1 MNPEKSSMSATSY
14 SRSNHLSL
22 LHRGA
27 EFFPALIH
35 AIDSASV
42 EIYLETYI
50 FAVDDTA
57 NQVRDALIR
66 AASRGVMVYVLVDW
80 LGTGRSNVALLQA
93 KFEPSGVHFV
103 AFNPWFQRGIARTH
117 RKIVVIDQR
126 LAFLGGLNIND
137 DLISDDDSSRHLPA
151 PRWDFAVSIIGPLVD
166 DVHAEVATQWKRQ
179 SSQTLRRRLGQLR
192 QLRQWYASRP
202 SVQWQVAEAALV
214 VRDNLRNR
222 VAIER
227 QLLQALGRAHH
238 SAVLVTPYFAP
249 GRKLRRALLHAA
261 TRGVDIT
268 LLIGVGQFVMQD
280 AVAQSFYP
288 RFIHA
293 GIRLVEYRTTQLHAK
308 AAVVDDAWATLG
320 SSNFDGLSLFVNH
333 EANIIVRDA
342 NFSMVLRDTIARGVA
357 EGTTITAEDVAQFS
371 WLRRVGNRL
380 AFLLYRAVL
389 KIITAGRYTK

>member
-1 MNPEKSSMSATSY
+1 MPVASY

-35 AIDSASV
+35 AIDAAHD

-50 FAVDDTA
+50 FAIDGTA
-57 NQVRDALIR
+57 NQIKQALVR
-66 AASRGVMVYVLVDW
+66 AAQRGVAVHVLVDW
-80 LGTGRSNVALLQA
+80 LGTGQSNVTTLMAE
-93 KFEPSGVHFV
+93 FTRVGIDFV
-103 AFNPWFQRGIARTH
+103 AFNPWFRRGVVRTH
-117 RKIVVIDQR
+117 RKIVVIDRR

-137 DLISDDDSSRHLPA
+137 DLISDDQSGTPLPA

-166 DVHAEVATQWKRQ
+166 DVHAEVIAQWERQ
-179 SSQTLRRRLGQLR
+179 SEQTLRRRLGHI
-192 QLRQWYASRP
+192 RQWYASRL
-202 SVQWQVAEAALV
+202 SVPWQVAEAALV

-227 QLLQALGRAHH
+227 QLLQALGRAQH

-249 GRKLRRALLHAA
+249 GRKLRRAMMHAA
-261 TRGVDIT
+261 SRGVDIT

-288 RFIHA
+288 RFIRA
-293 GIRLVEYRTTQLHAK
+293 GIHIVEYRVTQLHGK
-308 AAVVDDAWATLG
+308 AAVVDDSWATLG

-333 EANIIVRDA
+333 EANVIVRDA
-342 NFSMVLRDTIARGVA
+342 HFSMALRDIIARGVA
-357 EGTTITAEDVAQFS
+357 EGTLVSATDVAQFS
-371 WLRRVGNRL
+371 WLRRIGNRL
-380 AFLLYRAVL
+380 AYLLYRTVL
-389 KIITAGRYTK
+389 KMITAGRYTK

>member
-1 MNPEKSSMSATSY
+1 MPATSY

-35 AIDSASV
+35 AIDAAHA

-50 FAVDDTA
+50 FAIDDTA

-80 LGTGRSNVALLQA
+80 LGTGKSTVALLQA
-93 KFEPSGVHFV
+93 EFEPSGVHFV

-117 RKIVVIDQR
+117 RKIVVIDQQ

-137 DLISDDDSSRHLPA
+137 DLISDDDSGMRLPA

-166 DVHAEVATQWKRQ
+166 DVHVEVATQWKRQ
-179 SSQTLRRRLGQLR
+179 SSQTLRRRLGHI
-192 QLRQWYASRP
+192 RQWYASRL
-202 SVQWQVAEAALV
+202 SVQQQVAEAALV

-249 GRKLRRALLHAA
+249 GRKLRRAILHAA

-293 GIRLVEYRTTQLHAK
+293 GIRLVEYRATQLHAK

-342 NFSMVLRDTIARGVA
+342 NFSMVLRDIIARGVA
-357 EGTTITAEDVAQFS
+357 EGTIITAENVAHFS
-371 WLRRVGNRL
+371 WIRRVGNRL
-380 AFLLYRAVL
+380 AYLLYRTVL
-389 KIITAGRYTK
+389 KLITAGRYTK

>member
-1 MNPEKSSMSATSY
+1 MSLASY

-35 AIDSASV
+35 AMDAAQS

-50 FAVDDTA
+50 FAIDETA
-57 NQVRDALIR
+57 TQVRDALIR
-66 AASRGVMVYVLVDW
+66 AATRGVAVHVLVDW
-80 LGTGRSNVALLQA
+80 LGTGQLKVSTLRAA
-93 KFEPSGVHFV
+93 FESAGVRFV
-103 AFNPWFQRGIARTH
+103 AFNPWFQRGVARTH
-117 RKIVVIDQR
+117 RKIIVIDQR

-137 DLISDDDSSRHLPA
+137 DMISDDDSATPLPA

-166 DVHAEVATQWKRQ
+166 DVHAEVIAQWDRQ
-179 SSQTLRRRLGQLR
+179 VSQTLRRRLGN
-192 QLRQWYASRP
+192 LRQWYASRLKL
-202 SVQWQVAEAALV
+202 QWRVAEAALV

-227 QLLQALGRAHH
+227 ELLQALGRAHH

-261 TRGVDIT
+261 ARGVDIT
-268 LLIGVGQFVMQD
+268 LLIGVGQFAMQD

-288 RFIHA
+288 RFVRA
-293 GIRLVEYRTTQLHAK
+293 GIRLVEYRVTQLHGK

-333 EANIIVRDA
+333 EANVIVRDA
-342 NFSMVLRDTIARGVA
+342 TFTMVLRDIIARGIA
-357 EGTTITAEDVAQFS
+357 EGTEITAADVGKFS
-371 WLRRVGNRL
+371 VMKRLGNRL
-380 AFLLYRAVL
+380 AYLLYRAVL
-389 KIITAGRYTK
+389 KFITAGRYTK

>member
-1 MNPEKSSMSATSY
+1 MSATSY

-35 AIDSASV
+35 AIDAANV

-80 LGTGRSNVALLQA
+80 LGTGKSTVALLQA
-93 KFEPSGVHFV
+93 EFEPSGVHFV

-137 DLISDDDSSRHLPA
+137 DLISDDDSGMRLPA

-166 DVHAEVATQWKRQ
+166 DVHAEVITQWKRQ
-179 SSQTLRRRLGQLR
+179 SSQTLRRRLGHI
-192 QLRQWYASRP
+192 RQWYASRLN
-202 SVQWQVAEAALV
+202 VQQEVAEAALV

-249 GRKLRRALLHAA
+249 GRKLRHAMLHAA
-261 TRGVDIT
+261 MRGVDIT

-293 GIRLVEYRTTQLHAK
+293 GIRLVEYRATQLHAK

-357 EGTTITAEDVAQFS
+357 EGTIITAEDVAQFS

-380 AFLLYRAVL
+380 AYLLYRAVL

>member
-1 MNPEKSSMSATSY
+1 MSATSY

-35 AIDSASV
+35 AIDAANV

-80 LGTGRSNVALLQA
+80 LGTGKSTVALLQA
-93 KFEPSGVHFV
+93 EFESSGVHFV

-137 DLISDDDSSRHLPA
+137 DLISDDDSGMQLPA

-166 DVHAEVATQWKRQ
+166 DVHAEVITQWKRQ
-179 SSQTLRRRLGQLR
+179 SSQTLRRRLDHI
-192 QLRQWYASRP
+192 RQWYASRLN
-202 SVQWQVAEAALV
+202 VQQEVAEAALV

-249 GRKLRRALLHAA
+249 GRKLRHAMLHAA
-261 TRGVDIT
+261 MRGVDIT

-293 GIRLVEYRTTQLHAK
+293 GIRLVEYRATQLHAK

-357 EGTTITAEDVAQFS
+357 EGTIITAEDVAQFS

-380 AFLLYRAVL
+380 AYLLYRAVL

>member
-1 MNPEKSSMSATSY
+1 MSAASY

-27 EFFPALIH
+27 EFFPALVH
-35 AIDSASV
+35 AIDGAHA

-50 FAVDDTA
+50 FALDDTA
-57 NQVRDALIR
+57 NQVRDALVR
-66 AASRGVMVYVLVDW
+66 AASRGVMVHVLLDW
-80 LGTGRSNVALLQA
+80 LGTGKSTVAILQA
-93 KFEPSGVHFV
+93 EFEASGVHFV
-103 AFNPWFQRGIARTH
+103 AFNPWFQRGVARTH

-137 DLISDDDSSRHLPA
+137 DLISDDDSGTRLPA

-166 DVHAEVATQWKRQ
+166 DVHVEVAAQWKRQ
-179 SSQTLRRRLGQLR
+179 SSQTLRRRLGR
-192 QLRQWYASRP
+192 VRQWYASRV
-202 SVQWQVAEAALV
+202 SLQWQVAEAALV

-222 VAIER
+222 SAIER
-227 QLLQALGRAHH
+227 QLLQSLGRAHH

-249 GRKLRRALLHAA
+249 GRKLRRAMIHAA
-261 TRGVDIT
+261 SRGVDIT
-268 LLIGVGQFVMQD
+268 LLIGVGQFFMQD

-288 RFIHA
+288 RFIRA
-293 GIRLVEYRTTQLHAK
+293 GIHIVEYRATQLHGK

-342 NFSMVLRDTIARGVA
+342 NFSTALRDIIARGVA
-357 EGTTITAEDVAQFS
+357 EGTAITVEDVAQFS

-380 AFLLYRAVL
+380 AYLLYRTVL

>member
-1 MNPEKSSMSATSY
+1 MSTASY

-35 AIDSASV
+35 AIDAAHA

-50 FAVDDTA
+50 FALDDTA
-57 NQVRDALIR
+57 KQVRNALIR
-66 AASRGVMVYVLVDW
+66 AALRGVVVHVLVDW
-80 LGTGRSNVALLQA
+80 LGTGKSTVALLRA
-93 KFEPSGVHFV
+93 EFEPSGVHFV
-103 AFNPWFQRGIARTH
+103 AFNPWFQRGVARAH
-117 RKIVVIDQR
+117 RKIVVIDHR

-137 DLISDDDSSRHLPA
+137 DLISDDDSGNCLPA

-166 DVHAEVATQWKRQ
+166 DVHAEVAAQWKRQ
-179 SSQTLRRRLGQLR
+179 SSQTLRRRLGR
-192 QLRQWYASRP
+192 VRRWYASRV
-202 SVQWQVAEAALV
+202 SLQWQVAEAALV

-222 VAIER
+222 AAIER
-227 QLLQALGRAHH
+227 QLLQALGRAQH

-249 GRKLRRALLHAA
+249 GRKLRRAMLHAA
-261 TRGVDIT
+261 ARGVDIT

-288 RFIHA
+288 RFIRA
-293 GIRLVEYRTTQLHAK
+293 GIRIVEYRMTQLHGK

-342 NFSMVLRDTIARGVA
+342 SFSMALRDIIARGVA
-357 EGTTITAEDVAQFS
+357 EGALITAENVAQLS
-371 WLRRVGNRL
+371 WSRRIGNRL
-380 AFLLYRAVL
+380 AYLLYRTVL

>member
-1 MNPEKSSMSATSY
+1 MSAASY

-35 AIDSASV
+35 AIDAAHDQN
-42 EIYLETYI
+42 YLETYI
-50 FAVDDTA
+50 FALDDTA

-66 AASRGVMVYVLVDW
+66 AASRGVMVHVLVDW
-80 LGTGRSNVALLQA
+80 LGTGKSTVTLLQA
-93 KFEPSGVHFV
+93 AFEPSGVHFV
-103 AFNPWFQRGIARTH
+103 AFNPWFQRGVARAH

-137 DLISDDDSSRHLPA
+137 DLISDDDSGKHLPA

-166 DVHAEVATQWKRQ
+166 DVHAEVAAQWKRQ
-179 SSQTLRRRLGQLR
+179 SSQTLRRRLGR
-192 QLRQWYASRP
+192 VRQWYASRV
-202 SVQWQVAEAALV
+202 SLQWQVAEAALV

-222 VAIER
+222 AAIER

-249 GRKLRRALLHAA
+249 GRKLRRAMLHAA
-261 TRGVDIT
+261 ARGVDIT

-288 RFIHA
+288 RFIRA
-293 GIRLVEYRTTQLHAK
+293 GIHILSNILRLSCTAK
-308 AAVVDDAWATLG
+308 RLWSMTHGRHWARAILMACHCSLIMKPT
-320 SSNFDGLSLFVNH
+320 SLFEMPVFRWRCGTSLRVVWPRARSLLLKMSRSCRGCD
-333 EANIIVRDA
+333 ESQIVWLTC
-342 NFSMVLRDTIARGVA
+342 FIA
-357 EGTTITAEDVAQFS
+357 Q
-371 WLRRVGNRL
+371 
-380 AFLLYRAVL
+380 Y
-389 KIITAGRYTK
+389 

>member
-1 MNPEKSSMSATSY
+1 MSVASY

-35 AIDSASV
+35 AIEAAQS

-50 FAVDDTA
+50 FAIDDTA

-66 AASRGVMVYVLVDW
+66 AASRGVTVHVLVDW
-80 LGTGRSNVALLQA
+80 LGTGKSTVALLQA
-93 KFEPSGVHFV
+93 EFEPSGVHFV

-137 DLISDDDSSRHLPA
+137 DLISDDDSGKRLPA

-166 DVHAEVATQWKRQ
+166 DVHVEVAAQWRRQ
-179 SSQTLRRRLGQLR
+179 SAQTLRRRLGR
-192 QLRQWYASRP
+192 IRQWYASRVRLQ
-202 SVQWQVAEAALV
+202 SQVAEAALV

-222 VAIER
+222 AAIER

-249 GRKLRRALLHAA
+249 GRKLRRAMLHAA
-261 TRGVDIT
+261 MRGVDIT

-280 AVAQSFYP
+280 AVAQSFFP
-288 RFIHA
+288 RLIHA
-293 GIRLVEYRTTQLHAK
+293 GIRLVEYRATQLHAK

-320 SSNFDGLSLFVNH
+320 SSNFDGLSLFINH

-357 EGTTITAEDVAQFS
+357 EGTIITAEDVAQFS
-371 WLRRVGNRL
+371 WLRRIGNRL
-380 AFLLYRAVL
+380 AYLLYRAVL
-389 KIITAGRYTK
+389 KTITAGRYTK

>member
-1 MNPEKSSMSATSY
+1 MSATSY

-80 LGTGRSNVALLQA
+80 LGTGKSSVALLQA
-93 KFEPSGVHFV
+93 ALEPSGVHFV

-117 RKIVVIDQR
+117 RKIIVIDQR

-137 DLISDDDSSRHLPA
+137 DLISDDGSGMRLPA

-166 DVHAEVATQWKRQ
+166 DVLAEVATQWKRQ
-179 SSQTLRRRLGQLR
+179 SSQTLRRRLGHI
-192 QLRQWYASRP
+192 RQWYASRH
-202 SVQWQVAEAALV
+202 SVQWQVAEAAIV

-249 GRKLRRALLHAA
+249 GRKLRRAMLHAA

-288 RFIHA
+288 RFIQA
-293 GIRLVEYRTTQLHAK
+293 GIRLVEYRATQLHAK

-357 EGTTITAEDVAQFS
+357 EGTIITAEDVARFS
-371 WLRRVGNRL
+371 WLQRVGNRL
-380 AFLLYRAVL
+380 AYLLYRAVL

>member
-57 NQVRDALIR
+57 NQVRDALIS

-93 KFEPSGVHFV
+93 EFEPSGVHFV

-137 DLISDDDSSRHLPA
+137 DLISDDDSGMRLPA

-166 DVHAEVATQWKRQ
+166 DVHAEVATQWRRQ

-192 QLRQWYASRP
+192 QWYASRL
-202 SVQWQVAEAALV
+202 SVQSQVAEAALV
-214 VRDNLRNR
+214 IRDNLRNR

-249 GRKLRRALLHAA
+249 GRKLRRAMLHAA

-288 RFIHA
+288 RFICA
-293 GIRLVEYRTTQLHAK
+293 GIRLVEYRATQLHAK

-357 EGTTITAEDVAQFS
+357 EGTTITVEDVAQFS

-380 AFLLYRAVL
+380 AYLLYRAVL

>member
-1 MNPEKSSMSATSY
+1 MDPGKSGMSATSY

-80 LGTGRSNVALLQA
+80 LGTGKSIVALLQA
-93 KFEPSGVHFV
+93 AFEPSGVYFV

-126 LAFLGGLNIND
+126 LVFLGGLNIND
-137 DLISDDDSSRHLPA
+137 DLISDDDSGTRLPA

-179 SSQTLRRRLGQLR
+179 SSQTLRRRLGHI
-192 QLRQWYASRP
+192 RQWYASRL

-249 GRKLRRALLHAA
+249 GRKLRRAMLHAA

-280 AVAQSFYP
+280 AVTQSFYP
-288 RFIHA
+288 RFIQA
-293 GIRLVEYRTTQLHAK
+293 GIRLVEYRATQLHAK

-357 EGTTITAEDVAQFS
+357 EGTIITAEDVAQFS
-371 WLRRVGNRL
+371 WPQRIGNRL
-380 AFLLYRAVL
+380 AYLLYRTVL

>member
-1 MNPEKSSMSATSY
+1 MSVTSY

-35 AIDSASV
+35 AIDTAQS

-50 FAVDDTA
+50 FSIDDTA
-57 NQVRDALIR
+57 NQVRDSLIR
-66 AASRGVMVYVLVDW
+66 SASRGVATHVLVDW
-80 LGTGRSNVALLQA
+80 LGTGRSTVAALRDE
-93 KFEPSGVHFV
+93 FEPSGVQFV
-103 AFNPWFQRGIARTH
+103 AFNPWFQWGVARTH

-137 DLISDDDSSRHLPA
+137 DLISDDGSGTRLPA

-166 DVHAEVATQWKRQ
+166 DVHAEVFAQWERQ
-179 SSQTLRRRLGQLR
+179 SSQTLRRRLDN
-192 QLRQWYASRP
+192 LRQWYASR
-202 SVQWQVAEAALV
+202 VRLQWLVAEAALV

-227 QLLQALGRAHH
+227 ELLQALGRARH

-249 GRKLRRALLHAA
+249 GRKLRRAMLHAA

-268 LLIGVGQFVMQD
+268 LLMGVGQFAMQD

-288 RFIHA
+288 RFVRA
-293 GIRLVEYRTTQLHAK
+293 GIRLVEYRATQLHAK
-308 AAVVDDAWATLG
+308 AAVVDDVWATLG

-333 EANIIVRDA
+333 EANVIVRDA
-342 NFSMVLRDTIARGVA
+342 TFAMVLRDIIARGIA
-357 EGTTITAEDVAQFS
+357 EGTVISAADVAKFS
-371 WLRRVGNRL
+371 WMKRFGNRL

-389 KIITAGRYTK
+389 KVITAGRYTK

>member
-1 MNPEKSSMSATSY
+1 MSTASY

-35 AIDSASV
+35 AIDAAHE

-50 FAVDDTA
+50 FAIDDTA
-57 NQVRDALIR
+57 NQVKAALIQ
-66 AASRGVMVYVLVDW
+66 AAVRGVAVHVLVDW
-80 LGTGRSNVALLQA
+80 LGTGKSKVTALMTE
-93 KFEPSGVHFV
+93 FERAGVQFA
-103 AFNPWFQRGIARTH
+103 AFNPWFQRGVARTH
-117 RKIVVIDQR
+117 RKIVVIDRR

-137 DLISDDDSSRHLPA
+137 DLISDDDSGMRLPA

-166 DVHAEVATQWKRQ
+166 DIHAEVATQWKRQ
-179 SSQTLRRRLGQLR
+179 SSQTLRRRLGHI
-192 QLRQWYASRP
+192 RQWYASRL

-249 GRKLRRALLHAA
+249 GRKLRRAMLHAA
-261 TRGVDIT
+261 SRGVDIT

-293 GIRLVEYRTTQLHAK
+293 GIRLVEYRATQLHAK

-357 EGTTITAEDVAQFS
+357 EGTIITAEDVAQFS

-380 AFLLYRAVL
+380 AYLLYRAVL

>member
-1 MNPEKSSMSATSY
+1 MSAASY

-35 AIDSASV
+35 AIDSARA

-50 FAVDDTA
+50 FAIDETA

-66 AASRGVMVYVLVDW
+66 AASRGVMVYVLLDW
-80 LGTGRSNVALLQA
+80 LGTGKSKVAALQA
-93 KFEPSGVHFV
+93 AFEPSGVQFA
-103 AFNPWFQRGIARTH
+103 AFNPWFQRGVARTH
-117 RKIVVIDQR
+117 RKIVVIDQQ

-137 DLISDDDSSRHLPA
+137 DLISDDDGGMRLPA

-166 DVHAEVATQWKRQ
+166 DVHAEVTAQWQRQ
-179 SSQTLRRRLGQLR
+179 SSQTLRRRLGQI
-192 QLRQWYASRP
+192 RQWYASRVSP
-202 SVQWQVAEAALV
+202 QGQVAEAALV

-227 QLLQALGRAHH
+227 QLLRALGRAHH
-238 SAVLVTPYFAP
+238 SAVLVTPYFSP
-249 GRKLRRALLHAA
+249 GRKLRRAILHAA
-261 TRGVDIT
+261 SRGIDIT
-268 LLIGVGQFVMQD
+268 LFIGVGQFVMQD

-288 RFIHA
+288 RFVRA
-293 GIRLVEYRTTQLHAK
+293 GIRLVEYRVTQLHAK
-308 AAVVDDAWATLG
+308 AAVVDEAWATLG

-342 NFSMVLRDTIARGVA
+342 NFSMALRDIIARGVA
-357 EGTTITAEDVAQFS
+357 EGTIITAEDVAQFS
-371 WLRRVGNRL
+371 WLRRIGNQL
-380 AFLLYRAVL
+380 AYLLYRAVL

>member
-1 MNPEKSSMSATSY
+1 MSAASY

-35 AIDSASV
+35 AIDAAHDQ
-42 EIYLETYI
+42 IYLETYI

-66 AASRGVMVYVLVDW
+66 AASRGVMVHVLVDW
-80 LGTGRSNVALLQA
+80 LGTGKSTVTLLQA
-93 KFEPSGVHFV
+93 EFELSGVHFV
-103 AFNPWFQRGIARTH
+103 AFNPWFQRGVARAH

-137 DLISDDDSSRHLPA
+137 DLISDDDSGQRLPA

-166 DVHAEVATQWKRQ
+166 DVHAEVAAQWKRQ
-179 SSQTLRRRLGQLR
+179 SSQTLRRRLGR
-192 QLRQWYASRP
+192 VRQWYASRV
-202 SVQWQVAEAALV
+202 SLQWQVAEAALV

-222 VAIER
+222 AAIER

-249 GRKLRRALLHAA
+249 GRKLRRAMLHAA
-261 TRGVDIT
+261 ARGVDIT

-288 RFIHA
+288 RFIRA
-293 GIRLVEYRTTQLHAK
+293 GIHIVEYRVTQLHGK

-342 NFSMVLRDTIARGVA
+342 SFSAALRDIIARGVA
-357 EGTTITAEDVAQFS
+357 EGTLITVEDVAQFS

-380 AFLLYRAVL
+380 AYLLYRTVL
-389 KIITAGRYTK
+389 KIITEGRYTK

>member
-1 MNPEKSSMSATSY
+1 MSAASY

-35 AIDSASV
+35 AIDAAHDQ
-42 EIYLETYI
+42 IYLETYI
-50 FAVDDTA
+50 FALDDTA

-66 AASRGVMVYVLVDW
+66 AASRGVMVHVLVDW
-80 LGTGRSNVALLQA
+80 LGTGKSTVTLLQA
-93 KFEPSGVHFV
+93 EFELSGVHFV
-103 AFNPWFQRGIARTH
+103 AFNPWFQRGVARAH

-137 DLISDDDSSRHLPA
+137 DLISDDDSGQRLPA

-166 DVHAEVATQWKRQ
+166 DVHAEVAAQWKRQ
-179 SSQTLRRRLGQLR
+179 SSQTLRRRLGR
-192 QLRQWYASRP
+192 VRQWYASRV
-202 SVQWQVAEAALV
+202 SLRWQVAEAALV

-222 VAIER
+222 AAIER

-249 GRKLRRALLHAA
+249 GRKLRRAMLHAA
-261 TRGVDIT
+261 ARGVDIT

-288 RFIHA
+288 RFIRA
-293 GIRLVEYRTTQLHAK
+293 GIHIVEYRVTQLHGK

-342 NFSMVLRDTIARGVA
+342 SFSAALRDIIARGVA
-357 EGTTITAEDVAQFS
+357 EGTLITVEDVAQFS

-380 AFLLYRAVL
+380 AYLLYRTVL

>member
-1 MNPEKSSMSATSY
+1 MSVASY

-35 AIDSASV
+35 AIDAADA

-50 FAVDDTA
+50 FAIDETA
-57 NQVRDALIR
+57 NQIKHALIR
-66 AASRGVMVYVLVDW
+66 AANKGVAVHVLVDW
-80 LGTGRSNVALLQA
+80 LGTGKSNVAALMA
-93 KFEPSGVHFV
+93 EFEGQGVRFV
-103 AFNPWFQRGIARTH
+103 AFNPWFRRGVARTH

-137 DLISDDDSSRHLPA
+137 DLIADDDSGDHLPA

-166 DVHAEVATQWKRQ
+166 NIHAEVIAQWERQ
-179 SSQTLRRRLGQLR
+179 SSQTLRRRFGH
-192 QLRQWYASRP
+192 LRQWYASR
-202 SVQWQVAEAALV
+202 VRLQWQVAEAALV

-222 VAIER
+222 SAIER
-227 QLLQALGRAHH
+227 QLLQALGQAHH

-249 GRKLRRALLHAA
+249 GRKLRRAMMHAA
-261 TRGVDIT
+261 SRGVDIT
-268 LLIGVGQFVMQD
+268 LLIGVGQFFMQD

-288 RFIHA
+288 RFIRA
-293 GIRLVEYRTTQLHAK
+293 GIHIVEYRATQLHGK

-342 NFSMVLRDTIARGVA
+342 NFSMALRDIIARGVA
-357 EGTTITAEDVAQFS
+357 EGSVVTAEDVAQFS
-371 WLRRVGNRL
+371 WLRRTGNRL
-380 AFLLYRAVL
+380 AYLLYRAVL

>member
-1 MNPEKSSMSATSY
+1 MSVASY
-14 SRSNHLSL
+14 SRSNHLLL

-35 AIDSASV
+35 AIEAAQS

-50 FAVDDTA
+50 FAIDDTA

-66 AASRGVMVYVLVDW
+66 AASRGVTVHVLVDW
-80 LGTGRSNVALLQA
+80 LGTGKSTVALLQA
-93 KFEPSGVHFV
+93 EFEPSGVHFV

-137 DLISDDDSSRHLPA
+137 DLISDDDSGKRLPA

-166 DVHAEVATQWKRQ
+166 DVHVEVAAQWRRQ
-179 SSQTLRRRLGQLR
+179 SAQTLRRRLGR
-192 QLRQWYASRP
+192 IRQWYASR
-202 SVQWQVAEAALV
+202 VRLQWQVAEAALV

-222 VAIER
+222 AAIER

-249 GRKLRRALLHAA
+249 GRKLRRAMLHAA
-261 TRGVDIT
+261 MRGVDIT

-288 RFIHA
+288 RLIHA
-293 GIRLVEYRTTQLHAK
+293 GICLVEYRATQLHAK

-320 SSNFDGLSLFVNH
+320 SSNFDGLSLFINH

-357 EGTTITAEDVAQFS
+357 EGTIITAEDVAQFS
-371 WLRRVGNRL
+371 WLRRIGNRL
-380 AFLLYRAVL
+380 AYLLYRAVL
-389 KIITAGRYTK
+389 KTITAGRYTK

>member
-1 MNPEKSSMSATSY
+1 MSATSY

-80 LGTGRSNVALLQA
+80 LGTGKSSVALLQA
-93 KFEPSGVHFV
+93 ALEPSGVHFV

-117 RKIVVIDQR
+117 RKIIVIDQR

-137 DLISDDDSSRHLPA
+137 DLISDDGSGMRLPA

-166 DVHAEVATQWKRQ
+166 DVLAEVATQWKRQ
-179 SSQTLRRRLGQLR
+179 SSQTLRRRLGHI
-192 QLRQWYASRP
+192 RQWYASRH
-202 SVQWQVAEAALV
+202 SVQWQVAEAAIV

-261 TRGVDIT
+261 ARGVDIT
-268 LLIGVGQFVMQD
+268 LLIGVRQFAMQD

-288 RFIHA
+288 RFVRA
-293 GIRLVEYRTTQLHAK
+293 GIRLVEYRATQLHGK
-308 AAVVDDAWATLG
+308 AAVVDDTWTTLG

-333 EANIIVRDA
+333 EANVIVRDA
-342 NFSMVLRDTIARGVA
+342 TFAMVLRDIIARGIA
-357 EGTTITAEDVAQFS
+357 EGTVITSADVEKFS
-371 WLRRVGNRL
+371 WFKRAGNRL
-380 AFLLYRAVL
+380 AYLLYRAVL
-389 KIITAGRYTK
+389 KFITAGRYTK

>member
-1 MNPEKSSMSATSY
+1 MSLASY

-27 EFFPALIH
+27 EFFPALIY
-35 AIDSASV
+35 AIDAAQV

-50 FAVDDTA
+50 FAIDETA
-57 NQVRDALIR
+57 NSIKTALKR
-66 AASRGVMVYVLVDW
+66 AAARGVAVHVLVDW
-80 LGTGRSNVALLQA
+80 LGTGQSRVATLKA
-93 KFEPSGVHFV
+93 EFESAGVQFI
-103 AFNPWFQRGIARTH
+103 AFNPWFLRGVARTH
-117 RKIVVIDQR
+117 RKIVTIDQR

-137 DLISDDDSSRHLPA
+137 DLISDDDTSLRLPA

-166 DVHAEVATQWKRQ
+166 DVHAEVISQWESPSLK
-179 SSQTLRRRLGQLR
+179 TLRHRLEN
-192 QLRQWYASRP
+192 LRQWYVSRIP
-202 SVQWQVAEAALV
+202 LQWQVAEAALV

-227 QLLQALGRAHH
+227 ELLQALGRARH

-249 GRKLRRALLHAA
+249 GRKLRRAMLHAA
-261 TRGVDIT
+261 ERGVDIT

-288 RFIHA
+288 RFLQA
-293 GIRLVEYRTTQLHAK
+293 GIRLVEYRATQLHGK
-308 AAVVDDAWATLG
+308 AAVVDDLWATLG

-342 NFSMVLRDTIARGVA
+342 TFVMVLRDIIARGVA
-357 EGTTITAEDVAQFS
+357 EGVVITTATVAHFS
-371 WLRRVGNRL
+371 WIKRVGNRL
-380 AFLLYRAVL
+380 AYLLYRTVL
-389 KIITAGRYTK
+389 KTITAGRYTK

>member
-1 MNPEKSSMSATSY
+1 MSATSY

-35 AIDSASV
+35 AIEAAQS

-50 FAVDDTA
+50 FAIDDTA
-57 NQVRDALIR
+57 NQVRDVLIR
-66 AASRGVMVYVLVDW
+66 AASRGVTVHVLVDW
-80 LGTGRSNVALLQA
+80 LGTGKSTVALLQA
-93 KFEPSGVHFV
+93 AFEPLGVHFV

-137 DLISDDDSSRHLPA
+137 DLISDDDSGKRLPA

-166 DVHAEVATQWKRQ
+166 DVQAEVAAQWKRQ
-179 SSQTLRRRLGQLR
+179 SAQTLRRRLGR
-192 QLRQWYASRP
+192 IRQWYASR
-202 SVQWQVAEAALV
+202 VRLQWQVAEAALV

-249 GRKLRRALLHAA
+249 GRKLRRAMLHAA

-288 RFIHA
+288 RFVRA
-293 GIRLVEYRTTQLHAK
+293 GIRLVEYRATQLHAK

-342 NFSMVLRDTIARGVA
+342 NFSMVLRDIIARGVA
-357 EGTTITAEDVAQFS
+357 EGTIISAEDVAHFS
-371 WLRRVGNRL
+371 WIRRVGNRL
-380 AFLLYRAVL
+380 AYLLYRAVL

>member
-1 MNPEKSSMSATSY
+1 MSAASY

-35 AIDSASV
+35 AIDTAHA

-50 FAVDDTA
+50 FAIDDTA
-57 NQVRDALIR
+57 NQVKQGLIR
-66 AASRGVMVYVLVDW
+66 AAKKGVAVHVLVDW
-80 LGTGRSNVALLQA
+80 LGTGKSNVATLMAELQA
-93 KFEPSGVHFV
+93 AGVRFV
-103 AFNPWFQRGIARTH
+103 AFNPWFRRGIARTH
-117 RKIVVIDQR
+117 RKIVVIDRR

-137 DLISDDDSSRHLPA
+137 DLIADDDSGKHLPA

-166 DVHAEVATQWKRQ
+166 DIHAEVITQWARQ
-179 SSQTLRRRLGQLR
+179 SSQTLRRRIGH
-192 QLRQWYASRP
+192 LRQWYASRLRL
-202 SVQWQVAEAALV
+202 QWQVAEAALV

-222 VAIER
+222 AAIER
-227 QLLQALGRAHH
+227 QLLQALGQSHH

-249 GRKLRRALLHAA
+249 GRKLRRALMHAA
-261 TRGVDIT
+261 SRGVDIT
-268 LLIGVGQFVMQD
+268 LLIGVGQFFMQD

-293 GIRLVEYRTTQLHAK
+293 GIHIVEYRATQLHGK

-333 EANIIVRDA
+333 EANIIVHDA
-342 NFSMVLRDTIARGVA
+342 SFSVALRDIIARGVA
-357 EGTTITAEDVAQFS
+357 EGTIITAESVAHFS
-371 WLRRVGNRL
+371 WIRRAGNRL
-380 AFLLYRAVL
+380 AYLLYRTVL

>member
-1 MNPEKSSMSATSY
+1 MSATSY

-80 LGTGRSNVALLQA
+80 LGTGKSSVALLQA
-93 KFEPSGVHFV
+93 ALEPSGVHFV

-117 RKIVVIDQR
+117 RKIIVIDQR

-137 DLISDDDSSRHLPA
+137 DLISDDGSGMRLPA

-166 DVHAEVATQWKRQ
+166 DVLAEVATQWKRQ
-179 SSQTLRRRLGQLR
+179 SSQTLRRRLGHI
-192 QLRQWYASRP
+192 RQWYASRH
-202 SVQWQVAEAALV
+202 SVQWQVAEAAIV

-249 GRKLRRALLHAA
+249 GRKLRRAMLHAA

-268 LLIGVGQFVMQD
+268 LLIGVRQFVMQD

-288 RFIHA
+288 RFIQA
-293 GIRLVEYRTTQLHAK
+293 GIRLVEYRATQLHAK

-357 EGTTITAEDVAQFS
+357 EGTIITAEDVARFS
-371 WLRRVGNRL
+371 WLQRVGNRL
-380 AFLLYRAVL
+380 AYLLYRAVL

>member
-1 MNPEKSSMSATSY
+1 MSATSY

-80 LGTGRSNVALLQA
+80 LGTGKSSVALLQA
-93 KFEPSGVHFV
+93 ALEPSGVHFV

-137 DLISDDDSSRHLPA
+137 DLISDDGSGMRLPA

-166 DVHAEVATQWKRQ
+166 DVLAEVATQWKRQ
-179 SSQTLRRRLGQLR
+179 SSQTLRRRLGHI
-192 QLRQWYASRP
+192 RQWYASRL

-249 GRKLRRALLHAA
+249 GRKLRRAMLHAA

-268 LLIGVGQFVMQD
+268 LLIGVRQFVMQD

-288 RFIHA
+288 RFIQA
-293 GIRLVEYRTTQLHAK
+293 GIRLVEYRATQLHAK

-357 EGTTITAEDVAQFS
+357 EGTIITAEDVARFS
-371 WLRRVGNRL
+371 WLQRVGNRL
-380 AFLLYRAVL
+380 AYLLYRAVL